1 MKVFCGALFRYL
13 NQTGLWAH
21 ECNASP
27 FIQYTDDLCRNARVF
42 VFLHAS
48 FPPRR
53 ISLYKSHLKPPI
65 SPKLLFVLPAHERH
79 VAVLQLA
86 LQVLIHGERHSLA
99 RCYTHNPR
107 GNSLVEGVE
116 SLLPKRKL
124 NVSGILLFTWISGTY
139 LNMSRAIVV
148 ILLSAVSPGRP
159 GVFWSLVL
167 IVSIGALLNG
177 PMAPETRPI
186 KVVW

>member
-1 MKVFCGALFRYL
+1 M
-13 NQTGLWAH
+13 
-21 ECNASP
+21 
-27 FIQYTDDLCRNARVF
+27 
-42 VFLHAS
+42 
-48 FPPRR
+48 
-53 ISLYKSHLKPPI
+53 
-65 SPKLLFVLPAHERH
+65 
-79 VAVLQLA
+79 
-86 LQVLIHGERHSLA
+86 
-99 RCYTHNPR
+99 
-107 GNSLVEGVE
+107 
-116 SLLPKRKL
+116 
-124 NVSGILLFTWISGTY
+124 LLFTWISGTY